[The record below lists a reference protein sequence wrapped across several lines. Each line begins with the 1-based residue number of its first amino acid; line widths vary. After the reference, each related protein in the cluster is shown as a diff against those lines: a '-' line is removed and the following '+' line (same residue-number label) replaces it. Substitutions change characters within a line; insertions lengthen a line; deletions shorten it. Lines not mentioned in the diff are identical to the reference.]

1 MSSLTPIHL
10 PEADRHHA
18 DTFWG
23 GAQAEGGGQ
32 QGHHQ
37 AHGQGVS
44 WFGLI
49 VSDLTQI
56 HWEDSILESKFDLN
70 DSTILMVLYIFNSIL
85 ESKFFGPMER
95 CSFCQNYLLQI
106 LLLMVRNP
114 ITPVVLFPR
123 LYLKFPPLD
132 GAPFSLTRQ
141 LKHSNDNDLNIY
153 EALH

>member
-1 MSSLTPIHL
+1 MMVMWV
-10 PEADRHHA
+10 DGRV
-18 DTFWG
+18 WG

-70 DSTILMVLYIFNSIL
+70 DSTILIVLYIFNSIL
-85 ESKFFGPMER
+85 ESKFFGPVLKINQTKQVQYVNK
-95 CSFCQNYLLQI
+95 QNFDETL
-106 LLLMVRNP
+106 VRH
-114 ITPVVLFPR
+114 I
-123 LYLKFPPLD
+123 
-132 GAPFSLTRQ
+132 
-141 LKHSNDNDLNIY
+141 
-153 EALH
+153 